1 MKVFV
6 GIVLI
11 LGAASALRFAIPAWR
26 QHAAVREI
34 RRVGGIVLNHLDGPR
49 WAGRLFGDDWV
60 TAAYEVTEI
69 DCCYAESK
77 FTDVEM
83 AYVGQLDGLE
93 NLNLCGT
100 NVTDSGLWHLA
111 GLTKLKVL
119 QLTETSVTDKGL
131 AELSAL
137 RSLEYIDLSG
147 CGGVT
152 DEGLKHLKGLPR
164 LVLLGVYKTG
174 VTAVG
179 ANELERALPKL
190 EILDRPA
197 R

>member
-1 MKVFV
+1 MSNLGTPPTDRTTGKPPHRRRWIPVSVKVFV

-100 NVTDSGLWHLA
+100 NVT
-111 GLTKLKVL
+111 
-119 QLTETSVTDKGL
+119 
-131 AELSAL
+131 
-137 RSLEYIDLSG
+137 
-147 CGGVT
+147 
-152 DEGLKHLKGLPR
+152 
-164 LVLLGVYKTG
+164 
-174 VTAVG
+174 
-179 ANELERALPKL
+179 
-190 EILDRPA
+190 
-197 R
+197 